1 MISAAIFVSYH
12 NQVIKLE
19 YRIMDKERI
28 DLLLVELGL
37 AESRSQAQSLI
48 MAGEVLA
55 DDQPVYKSSQIFS
68 RETNIQI
75 KNKPRYVSRGGL
87 KLEKALEEFGFSNL
101 DGKVCVDIGAST
113 GGFTD
118 CLLQHGA
125 GKVFAIDVGY
135 GQLHDS
141 LRKNQNV
148 IVMERTNIKDVETL
162 SEPVDL
168 IVIDAS
174 FISLKSILPTI
185 AMWKFGKK
193 MDLIALVKPQFEAG
207 KKEAAR
213 GRGVIRS
220 WEIQQRVISEVI
232 SFAER
237 LGFRHL
243 RTTESPI
250 EGPKGNREFLVY
262 LDRIQIE

>member
-1 MISAAIFVSYH
+1 M
-12 NQVIKLE
+12 
-19 YRIMDKERI
+19 MDKERI

-37 AESRSQAQSLI
+37 ADSRSQAQKLI

-55 DDQPVYKSSQIFS
+55 DNQLVYKPSQVFS
-68 RETNIQI
+68 REANIRI

-125 GKVFAIDVGY
+125 RKVYAIDVGY

-148 IVMERTNIKDVETL
+148 IVMERTNIKEVKTL
-162 SEPVDL
+162 PEPVDL
-168 IVIDAS
+168 VVIDAS
-174 FISLKSILPTI
+174 FISLKSIFPTI
-185 AMWKFGKK
+185 ALWKFKEK

-213 GRGVIRS
+213 GKGVIRS
-220 WEIQQRVISEVI
+220 AEIQQRVISEVI
-232 SFAER
+232 CFAKSF
-237 LGFRHL
+237 GFRHL
-243 RTTESPI
+243 HTTESPI